1 MIKFEKPEYKITEY
15 IESNH
20 FGKFEIDPLE
30 RGFGT
35 TLGNALRRVLLSS
48 LPGSAVT
55 TIKIDGVMHEFA
67 TIPNVVED
75 VLEIILNFKEVRLQ
89 LPEDEERELLINVTG
104 PCEVTAGDIIVP
116 GDVKILNPDLH
127 IATVSEGGSLHIEIK
142 AESGRGYTPAD
153 RNKSDDDPIGTL
165 AIDSIFTPVK
175 KVNYRV
181 ETTRVGSSE
190 DYDKLFI
197 ELWTDGSISPEDA
210 LSLAAKIMH
219 EHLMLFIDL
228 SETTQKMEVMLERKE
243 NEKEKLLETSI
254 DDLSLTVR
262 SYNCLKRANILT
274 IEDLINKT
282 EAEMLKVRNLGKKSF
297 DEIKQK
303 LLDRDLTFKREE
315 E

>member
-1 MIKFEKPEYKITEY
+1 M
-15 IESNH
+15 
-20 FGKFEIDPLE
+20 
-30 RGFGT
+30 
-35 TLGNALRRVLLSS
+35 
-48 LPGSAVT
+48 
-55 TIKIDGVMHEFA
+55 
-67 TIPNVVED
+67 
-75 VLEIILNFKEVRLQ
+75 
-89 LPEDEERELLINVTG
+89 
-104 PCEVTAGDIIVP
+104 
-116 GDVKILNPDLH
+116 
-127 IATVSEGGSLHIEIK
+127 
-142 AESGRGYTPAD
+142 
-153 RNKSDDDPIGTL
+153 

-243 NEKEKLLETSI
+243 NEKEKLLETII
-254 DDLSLTVR
+254 DDLNLTVR

>member
-1 MIKFEKPEYKITEY
+1 MRKFEKPN
-15 IESNH
+15 IECE
-20 FGKFEIDPLE
+20 EIDLENNYAMFSCEPLE
-30 RGFGT
+30 RGYGL
-35 TLGNALRRVLLSS
+35 TLGNSFRRILLSS
-48 LPGSAVT
+48 LPGAAISK
-55 TIKIDGVMHEFA
+55 IKIDGVMHEFA

-116 GDVKILNPDLH
+116 GDVKVLNPDLH

-142 AESGRGYTPAD
+142 AETGRGYTPAD

-190 DYDKLFI
+190 DYDKLYI

-282 EAEMLKVRNLGKKSF
+282 EAEMLKVRNLGRKSF

-303 LLDRDLTFKREE
+303 LEDRELTFKKEE

>member
-1 MIKFEKPEYKITEY
+1 
-15 IESNH
+15 
-20 FGKFEIDPLE
+20 
-30 RGFGT
+30 
-35 TLGNALRRVLLSS
+35 
-48 LPGSAVT
+48 
-55 TIKIDGVMHEFA
+55 
-67 TIPNVVED
+67 
-75 VLEIILNFKEVRLQ
+75 
-89 LPEDEERELLINVTG
+89 
-104 PCEVTAGDIIVP
+104 
-116 GDVKILNPDLH
+116 
-127 IATVSEGGSLHIEIK
+127 
-142 AESGRGYTPAD
+142 
-153 RNKSDDDPIGTL
+153 
-165 AIDSIFTPVK
+165 
-175 KVNYRV
+175 
-181 ETTRVGSSE
+181 
-190 DYDKLFI
+190 
-197 ELWTDGSISPEDA
+197 
-210 LSLAAKIMH
+210 MH